1 MNSEKMGHFI
11 SELRKS
17 QQMTQKDL
25 AARLNITDKAV
36 SKWER
41 GISCPDISLLSS
53 LAEILGVTTGELLN
67 GEKSDSAS
75 GVVDESI
82 DNALLY
88 ADKSARHKFNSL
100 QNICFIA
107 FSFLLFIGI
116 LVCAICDLAI
126 SASFTWSLIPIS
138 SIIFAWLIL
147 SPVIKRGAE
156 GIRGSMLA
164 LSILIIPYLY
174 VLDHILR
181 AGDLFLPI
189 GVRISVI
196 SVVFLWVVFIIFKKI
211 RSRKL
216 LAAAMA
222 FLFAIPV
229 HILINVSLSKLI
241 SEPLIDLWD
250 ILSLSIIVITAII
263 LFAIDSSIHKR
274 QSNLL

>member
-88 ADKSARHKFNSL
+88 ADKSAKHKFNSL

-107 FSFLLFIGI
+107 FSFLLFVGI

-156 GIRGSMLA
+156 GIRGSMLT
-164 LSILIIPYLY
+164 LSILMIPYLY

-274 QSNLL
+274 QSNLI

>member
-75 GVVDESI
+75 GVADESI

-88 ADKSARHKFNSL
+88 ADTSARHKFNSL

-229 HILINVSLSKLI
+229 HILINFSLSKLI

>member
-107 FSFLLFIGI
+107 FSFLLFVGI

-126 SASFTWSLIPIS
+126 SAAFTWSLIPIS

-147 SPVIKRGAE
+147 SPVIKHGAE
-156 GIRGSMLA
+156 GILGSMLA
-164 LSILIIPYLY
+164 LSILMIPYLY
-174 VLDHILR
+174 VLDHILK

-216 LAAAMA
+216 LAAAIA

-241 SEPLIDLWD
+241 SEPLIDIWD
-250 ILSLSIIVITAII
+250 ILSLSIIVIAAII

>member
-67 GEKSDSAS
+67 GEKSGSAS
-75 GVVDESI
+75 GIVDESI

-88 ADKSARHKFNSL
+88 ADKSAKYKFNSL

-107 FSFLLFIGI
+107 FSFLLFVGI

-156 GIRGSMLA
+156 GIRGSMLT
-164 LSILIIPYLY
+164 LSILMIPYLY

-196 SVVFLWVVFIIFKKI
+196 SIVFLWVVFIIFKKI
-211 RSRKL
+211 KSRKL

-241 SEPLIDLWD
+241 SEPLIDIWD

-263 LFAIDSSIHKR
+263 LFAVDSSIHKR
-274 QSNLL
+274 QSNLI

>member
-67 GEKSDSAS
+67 GEKSDSTS

-88 ADKSARHKFNSL
+88 ADTSARHKFNSL

>member
-88 ADKSARHKFNSL
+88 ADTSARHKFNSL

-107 FSFLLFIGI
+107 FSSLLFIGI

>member
-75 GVVDESI
+75 GVADESI

-88 ADKSARHKFNSL
+88 ADTSARHKFNSL

>member
-75 GVVDESI
+75 DIVDESI

-88 ADKSARHKFNSL
+88 ADTSARHKFNSL

-189 GVRISVI
+189 GFRISVI

>member
-75 GVVDESI
+75 DIVDESI

-88 ADKSARHKFNSL
+88 ADTSARHKFNSL

>member
-107 FSFLLFIGI
+107 FSFLLFVGI

-126 SASFTWSLIPIS
+126 SAAFTWSLIPIS

-156 GIRGSMLA
+156 GILGSMLA
-164 LSILIIPYLY
+164 LSILMIPYLY
-174 VLDHILR
+174 VLDHILK

-216 LAAAMA
+216 LAAAIA

-241 SEPLIDLWD
+241 SEPLIDIWD
-250 ILSLSIIVITAII
+250 ILSLSIIVIAAII